1 MLLLFPMIMTMNGC
15 PAPMTVGIPTSGKQ
29 GKAGPTLQNACWG
42 NTPNPPGTRRIR
54 RGCASP
60 RRYESTVSSPL
71 AVLFFLGAAALN
83 LAHNLIHV
91 GLDGQQLPHLL
102 TGLPVIGIGGLFLRQ
117 EGGVLG
123 L

>member
-1 MLLLFPMIMTMNGC
+1 MPEEI
-15 PAPMTVGIPTSGKQ
+15 SKQ

-42 NTPNPPGTRRIR
+42 STPNPPGTRRVR

-60 RRYESTVSSPL
+60 GHYKSTASLPL
-71 AVLFFLGAAALN
+71 AVLFFLGAVTPVS
-83 LAHNLIHV
+83 AHDLIHV
-91 GLDGQQLPHLL
+91 GLDGQRLPHLL
-102 TGLPVIGIGGLFLRQ
+102 AGALVVSIGSLFLRQ